1 MRTFIALDFSEEVKL
16 KMGSIQKKLRQNSTK
31 GSWTYIDNFHIT
43 LKFLGTTNP
52 QNLDDI
58 KTIMGDIAKKNS
70 PLKISLDNLGFFPGK
85 DSIRVVWI
93 DIKGDVEQLKG
104 INYSVEKN
112 LGSLGIKK
120 ESRQYM
126 PHITLGRSVVF
137 DNTLYNVKD
146 IFEKEKP
153 YDFTIN
159 SISLMSSEN
168 IDNKRIYTPIATF
181 KLAGK

>member
-52 QNLDDI
+52 QNLDGI
-58 KTIMGDIAKKNS
+58 KTILGDIAKKS
-70 PLKISLDNLGFFPGK
+70 VPLKISLDNLGFFPGK

-93 DIKGDVEQLKG
+93 GMKGDIEQLKG
-104 INYSVEKN
+104 INYNIEKK
-112 LGSLGIKK
+112 LVSLGVKK
-120 ESRQYM
+120 EPRKYM
-126 PHITLGRSVVF
+126 PHITLGRNVVF
-137 DNTLYNVKD
+137 DNTLYKVKD

-153 YDFTIN
+153 YDFTIS
-159 SISLMSSEN
+159 SISLMNSEN